1 MLARWSIPR
10 LFTLLG
16 AIGVMLTLGAM
27 ALSARGAYVE
37 ALETKKTTLKEL
49 VDSGVSI
56 AQSYVERAR
65 TGAMTVPEAQKAALA
80 ALGAARFDHDNY
92 LFVETVSAMSGIE
105 ASSEQIGR
113 IVGVIDEIAFQTLF
127 QLPKSFG
134 RARQVML
141 WTVKKCTASRNLRS
155 SCPGSPRLDRAAS
168 NTSSTI
174 VQSRSVIPVS
184 MAGSLLPVTQ

>member
-141 WTVKKCTASRNLRS
+141 WTVK
-155 SCPGSPRLDRAAS
+155 
-168 NTSSTI
+168 
-174 VQSRSVIPVS
+174 
-184 MAGSLLPVTQ
+184 